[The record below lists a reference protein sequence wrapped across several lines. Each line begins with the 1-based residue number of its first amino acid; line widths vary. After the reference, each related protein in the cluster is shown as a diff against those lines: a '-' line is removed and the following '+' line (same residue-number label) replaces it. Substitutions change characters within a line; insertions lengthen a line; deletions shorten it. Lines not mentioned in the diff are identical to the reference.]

1 MLACGLASSGL
12 TGLGALP
19 GCAAPRSIGAPS
31 KPIARYPGRPP
42 VTVWSWFDL
51 PDDRRSR
58 ELSAAV
64 WEARTNTLWCIQD
77 DTALIVGLRPD
88 DDLKRWSFVAAIQPS
103 IQGELDAEGLVV
115 LEDSFVLCSEVGPRI
130 LQVDREG
137 KFVRDVALPSKFA
150 EAVINK
156 SFESL
161 TLSPDGRY
169 LYTTS
174 ETSLPRDAS
183 VDPADPRTARD
194 FGATV
199 RILRLDRF
207 TGATVERAYATD
219 RVPACADYGVA
230 EITAIGGED
239 LLVLERGWAKG
250 QGNEARIYR
259 VDFADMKA
267 DCQAIERLGPEA
279 LVLDKALFVDLMKL
293 DVAGLPSP
301 RQVQPSPLMDN
312 FEGMGL
318 GPALPDGRPTV
329 ILVSDD
335 NARSD
340 QVARVVV
347 LAVG

>member
-1 MLACGLASSGL
+1 MLAFGLASGGVSAI
-12 TGLGALP
+12 GAP
-19 GCAAPRSIGAPS
+19 AGCAASRSIGAPS
-31 KPIARYPGRPP
+31 KPIARYPGKPP
-42 VTVWSWFDL
+42 VTLWSWFDL
-51 PDDRRSR
+51 PDDRRSS

-77 DTALIVGLRPD
+77 DSALIVGLRPD
-88 DDLKRWSFVAAIQPS
+88 DDLKHWSFVAAIQPN
-103 IQGELDAEGLVV
+103 IPGELDAEGLVV
-115 LEDSFVLCSEVGPRI
+115 LEDSFLLCSEVGPRI
-130 LQVDREG
+130 LQIDRKG
-137 KFVRDVALPSKFA
+137 AFVRDVTLPEKFA

-174 ETSLPRDAS
+174 ETSLPRDAA
-183 VDPADPRTARD
+183 VDPAAPRSARD
-194 FGATV
+194 FGAAV

-250 QGNEARIYR
+250 RGNEARIYR
-259 VDFADMKA
+259 VDFADVKA
-267 DCQAIERLGPEA
+267 DCQSIERLGPEA
-279 LVLDKALFVDLMKL
+279 MVLDKSLFVDLVTL
-293 DVAGLPSP
+293 EATGLPAP
-301 RQVQPSPLMDN
+301 RQPQPSPLMDN

-329 ILVSDD
+329 VLVSDD